1 MIKSRAQ
8 DRKALRERTSNSRSF
23 GAAVETSGP
32 YIRNYIGNDI
42 NFVLDNFSFG
52 YYNRNQAISKIDV
65 LIIAISTINISNG
78 RRQPWLLN

>member
-8 DRKALRERTSNSRSF
+8 DSKALCERTSNSRSF

-42 NFVLDNFSFG
+42 NFVLDNFIFG

-65 LIIAISTINISNG
+65 FNHCY
-78 RRQPWLLN
+78 QFYKY

>member
-8 DRKALRERTSNSRSF
+8 DNKALRERTSNSRSF

-32 YIRNYIGNDI
+32 YIRNYIGNDM
-42 NFVLDNFSFG
+42 NFVLDNLSLS

-65 LIIAISTINISNG
+65 FNHCY
-78 RRQPWLLN
+78 

>member
-42 NFVLDNFSFG
+42 NFVLDNFIFG
-52 YYNRNQAISKIDV
+52 YYNRNLAISKIDV
-65 LIIAISTINISNG
+65 FNHCY
-78 RRQPWLLN
+78 QFYKY